1 MPPRRPPPDAVTR
14 EALCV
19 AAFEAGPWPALI
31 LNARGKLLAANEA
44 AELQFG
50 QHLPL
55 LNRKSLAEAV
65 PVGSLLLEL
74 FERGVREGVP
84 LRQSDV
90 EVSLGG
96 ATPFEAEVAIAPLN
110 ADAVLVTFY
119 VESQGARLDRTSEAL
134 RSVAGMGRTLAHEIK
149 NPLAGIRGA
158 AQLLK
163 LGSSLEDAPLAQV
176 IVDEVDRIR
185 RLVDQVEAFSDDR
198 QSARQPVN
206 IHRVLDRV
214 RTLISTGMGGAV
226 RFLDAYDPSLPMV
239 LGDEDQLVQVFLN
252 LAKNAAEAA
261 LERGVGLGEVLIS
274 TGYRAGARTKTAPR
288 GWRGAPLEVRIQD
301 NGPGVA
307 PELRHR
313 LFDAFVT
320 TKERGMGL
328 GLTLVAKLVAAQDG
342 MIEFDS
348 EPGRTVFRVLL
359 PIAPTPTAQ
368 ALTFAEVRRDAFPQ
382 SIDR

>member
-1 MPPRRPPPDAVTR
+1 
-14 EALCV
+14 
-19 AAFEAGPWPALI
+19 
-31 LNARGKLLAANEA
+31 LNLQGKLVAANEA

-55 LNRKSLAEAV
+55 LSRKTLAEAV

-74 FERGVREGVP
+74 FERVARDGVP
-84 LRQSDV
+84 LRQTEV

-96 ATPFEAEVAIAPLN
+96 ATPFVSEVTLACLPTG
-110 ADAVLVTFY
+110 AVLLTFY

-206 IHRVLDRV
+206 IHRILDRV
-214 RTLISTGMGGAV
+214 RTLVSTGMGGAV
-226 RFLDAYDPSLPMV
+226 RFLDAYDPSLPLV

-261 LERGVGLGEVLIS
+261 LERGAGLGEVLIS
-274 TGYRAGARTKTAPR
+274 TAYRAGARTKTTPR

-301 NGPGVA
+301 NGPGVP

-359 PIAPTPTAQ
+359 PIAP